1 MMPQI
6 SLQEMMAVLEAKLS
20 QLPGVLAKNL
30 DFAEV
35 EGALQETRAQLMAR
49 MLEPLLADMMQA
61 ADFIEQLKGLGGR
74 LGMRLKDYRRVRVR
88 LSGGQEIGVTTPYF
102 IKARAQRKRRKR
114 GPNGRGAYL
123 GLEAL
128 GFIEGVSAGLVD
140 ELVSLALLS
149 PSFEVAREPLG
160 TAWD

>member
-1 MMPQI
+1 MPQI

-61 ADFIEQLKGLGGR
+61 AEGALPKNDILNAVSF
-74 LGMRLKDYRRVRVR
+74 
-88 LSGGQEIGVTTPYF
+88 TP
-102 IKARAQRKRRKR
+102 
-114 GPNGRGAYL
+114 L
-123 GLEAL
+123 
-128 GFIEGVSAGLVD
+128 
-140 ELVSLALLS
+140 
-149 PSFEVAREPLG
+149 
-160 TAWD
+160 